1 MASSTYA
8 GCLGDHASPWVA
20 LAWADLQYVARSEWI
35 QAAIA
40 FNTNPTDSVDAAL
53 RWLPK

>member
-40 FNTNPTDSVDAAL
+40 FNAVAAEA
-53 RWLPK
+53 